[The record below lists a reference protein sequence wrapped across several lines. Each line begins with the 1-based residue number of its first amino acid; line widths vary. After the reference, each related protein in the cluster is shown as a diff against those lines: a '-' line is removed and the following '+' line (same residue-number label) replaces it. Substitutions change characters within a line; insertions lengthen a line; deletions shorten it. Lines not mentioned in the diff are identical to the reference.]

1 MSRHIVAVT
10 TSRADYGHLYWPL
23 RYLAQKPDICV
34 TLAVTAAHL
43 SPEFGHTADQ
53 IAAIDGVTIVEVES
67 LLSSDTDVG
76 MAKTIAVTALGLTE
90 LLAQLRP
97 DLLLLIADRYEN
109 LAPASVALTLRIPIA
124 HIEGGDVSEGA
135 IDDAVR
141 NALTKLSHIHFT
153 PTEAARQRVLAMGEE
168 DWRVHR
174 VGAPSLDLLTHQPLL
189 DNGQLDAALGI
200 AVAAPLVVALHPL
213 TLARDT
219 LVECEAVFAALARID
234 GQIVFCFPNADA
246 GSRRLREQAQ
256 SFCARRENAALFINL
271 EPRVYWSLLRVARAL
286 VGNSSSGIM
295 ETPSIGLPCVN
306 IGERQ
311 RGRMRAEN
319 IIDVAAE
326 ADAIVAAVDRAMS
339 PGFAK
344 SVQGISNPYGDGRAG
359 ERIASVLSEV
369 ELDARLLAKRAL
381 EVEPLPGRPGE
392 WFFVQRPQR

>member
-1 MSRHIVAVT
+1 MSKHIVAVT

-23 RYLAQKPDICV
+23 CYLARQEDVRV

-53 IAAIDGVTIVEVES
+53 IAAIEGIEVVEVES

-90 LLAQLRP
+90 LLARQRP

-109 LAPASVALTLRIPIA
+109 MAAASVALTLRIPIA

-141 NALTKLSHIHFT
+141 NALTKLSHVHFT
-153 PTEAARQRVLAMGEE
+153 PTEPARQRVLAMGEE
-168 DWRVHR
+168 EWRVHC
-174 VGAPSLDLLTHQPLL
+174 VGAPSLDLLTHQALL
-189 DNGQLDAALGI
+189 QPAQLDAALGI

-219 LVECEAVFAALARID
+219 LVECEPVFAALARTD

-246 GSRRLREQAQ
+246 GSRRLRELALT
-256 SFCARRENAALFINL
+256 FCGGRDDAALFVNL
-271 EPRVYWSLLRVARAL
+271 EPRVYWSLLRRARAL
-286 VGNSSSGIM
+286 IGNSSSGIM
-295 ETPSIGLPCVN
+295 ETPSLGLPCVN

-311 RGRMRAEN
+311 RGRLRAAN
-319 IIDVAAE
+319 IVDVAADT
-326 ADAIVAAVDRAMS
+326 DAIVAAVEHALTPR
-339 PGFAK
+339 FAK
-344 SVQGISNPYGDGRAG
+344 SLEGIRNPYGDGRAG
-359 ERIASVLSEV
+359 ERIARILSLLEI
-369 ELDARLLAKRAL
+369 DSRLLAKRAL
-381 EVEPLPGRPGE
+381 PVEPLPGRPQE
-392 WFFVQRPQR
+392 WFFVQRKKP

>member
-1 MSRHIVAVT
+1 VR
-10 TSRADYGHLYWPL
+10 
-23 RYLAQKPDICV
+23 V

-53 IAAIDGVTIVEVES
+53 IAAIEGVAVVEVES

-90 LLAQLRP
+90 LLARERP

-109 LAPASVALTLRIPIA
+109 MAAASVALTLRIPIA

-168 DWRVHR
+168 DWRVHC
-174 VGAPSLDLLTHQPLL
+174 VGAPSLDLLTHEALL
-189 DNGQLDAALGI
+189 ERAQLDAALGI
-200 AVAAPLVVALHPL
+200 TVAAPLVVALHPL

-219 LVECEAVFAALARID
+219 LVECESVFAALARLD

-246 GSRRLREQAQ
+246 GSRRLRELALT
-256 SFCARRENAALFINL
+256 FCAGRDDAALFVNL
-271 EPRVYWSLLRVARAL
+271 EPRVYWSLLRRARAL
-286 VGNSSSGIM
+286 IGNSSSGIM
-295 ETPSIGLPCVN
+295 ETPSLGLPCVN

-311 RGRMRAEN
+311 RGRLRAAN
-319 IIDVAAE
+319 IVDSAAA
-326 ADAIVAAVDRAMS
+326 ADAIVAAVEHALT

-344 SVQGISNPYGDGRAG
+344 SVEGICNPYGDGRAG
-359 ERIASVLSEV
+359 ERIAEILSLV

-381 EVEPLPGRPGE
+381 AVEPLPGRPGE
-392 WFFVQRPQR
+392 WFFVRREKP